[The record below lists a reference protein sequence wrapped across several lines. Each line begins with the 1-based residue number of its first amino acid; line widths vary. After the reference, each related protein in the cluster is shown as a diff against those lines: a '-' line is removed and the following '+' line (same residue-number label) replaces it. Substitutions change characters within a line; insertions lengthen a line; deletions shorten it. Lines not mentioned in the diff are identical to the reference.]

1 MSERP
6 QFLFVTCHVGAERA
20 VKGELAREWP
30 EFRPAFSR
38 PGFLTFKLPGNH
50 HLYGD
55 FDLRSVFA
63 RSYGF
68 SLGTVQGDGPDE
80 LARGAWEIFGP
91 RQLQRIHVWQRD
103 SAAPDGRDSAISPVP
118 SLIGSNVISSS
129 MEARSAIRRH
139 CPRPDVLAA
148 DAADPR
154 HPGRRGE
161 FIMDCILV
169 EPGRWCVGYHRVS
182 AVPSRWPGGIMPLE
196 LPPGAVSRAWLK
208 MEEAL
213 RWSEFPIA
221 EGARWAEIGSAP
233 GGSSQA
239 LLQRGMEVVGIDP
252 AEMDPAVLAHPQF
265 THVRRR
271 AVAVRRRQ
279 FRKIRWLAADMNVA
293 PGCTLDAVEEIVTHR
308 EVNIRGLL
316 LTLKLPDWKL
326 AEQLPEYVAR
336 VRGWGYNVVHGRQLV
351 HNRQEFCVAA
361 QQRPFRRK
369 PSSRRAVT

>member
-1 MSERP
+1 MPERP
-6 QFLFVTCHVGAERA
+6 QFLFVTCQIGAERA

-38 PGFLTFKLPGNH
+38 PGFLTFKLPENH

-68 SLGTVQGDGPDE
+68 SLGTAQGDGLDE
-80 LARGAWEIFGP
+80 LARSVWEIYGQRP
-91 RQLQRIHVWQRD
+91 LRRIHVWQRD
-103 SAAPDGRDSAISPVP
+103 LAAPGEHDDEVSIPPAP
-118 SLIGSNVISSS
+118 SLISSNV
-129 MEARSAIRRH
+129 EARDAIRRY

-148 DAADPR
+148 DADDPR
-154 HPGRRGE
+154 QPGRRGE
-161 FIMDCILV
+161 FVMDCILV
-169 EPGRWCVGYHRVS
+169 EPGRWCVGYHRVKE
-182 AVPSRWPGGIMPLE
+182 VPSCWPGGIMPLE
-196 LPPGAVSRAWLK
+196 LPTEAVSRAWLK

-213 RWSEFPIA
+213 RWSEFPVA
-221 EGARWAEIGSAP
+221 KGARWAEIGSAP

-239 LLQRGMEVVGIDP
+239 LLQRGMEVIGIDP
-252 AEMDPAVLAHPQF
+252 AEMDPGVLEHPMF

-279 FRKIRWLAADMNVA
+279 FRKTRWLAADMNVA

-308 EVNIRGLL
+308 EVNVRGLL

-326 AEQLPEYVAR
+326 AEQLPEYIDR
-336 VRGWGYNVVHGRQLV
+336 VRGWGYNVVRGRQLV
-351 HNRQEFCVAA
+351 HNRQEVCVAA
-361 QQRPFRRK
+361 QQQPFRRK
-369 PSSRRAVT
+369 SSSGRVGG

>member
-6 QFLFVTCHVGAERA
+6 RFLFVTCQIGAERA

-38 PGFLTFKLPGNH
+38 PGFLTFKLPENH

-68 SLGTVQGDGPDE
+68 SLGTVQGEGLDE
-80 LARGAWEIFGP
+80 LARGAWEIYGP
-91 RQLQRIHVWQRD
+91 RQLQRIHVWMRD
-103 SAAPDGRDSAISPVP
+103 SAAPGQRNGKLSIPPTP
-118 SLIGSNVISSS
+118 SLIGSNAIGSDV
-129 MEARSAIRRH
+129 EARDAIRRH
-139 CPRPDVLAA
+139 CPRPDLLA
-148 DAADPR
+148 DDPQQ
-154 HPGRRGE
+154 PGRPGE
-161 FIMDCILV
+161 FVMDCILV
-169 EPGRWCVGYHRVS
+169 EPDRWCVGYHRAG

-196 LPPGAVSRAWLK
+196 LPPQAVSRAWLK

-221 EGARWAEIGSAP
+221 KGARWAELGSAP

-265 THVRRR
+265 THIRRR
-271 AVAVRRRQ
+271 AIAVRRRQ

-293 PGCTLDAVEEIVTHR
+293 PGCTLDAVEEIVTHC

-326 AEQLPEYVAR
+326 AEQLPQYIAR
-336 VRGWGYNVVHGRQLV
+336 IRGWGYNVVYGRQLI
-351 HNRQEFCVAA
+351 HNRQEVCVAA

-369 PSSRRAVT
+369 SPSRGAVG